1 VTRSRRP
8 FTWDSESYDTL
19 EATMREFAGDA
30 LFDRCM
36 ESVLSYDPLA
46 VLQPYKQTAARLREE
61 FVAAFASALG
71 ECVRGARAVERTP
84 VGVRN
89 LAVRSFLALMEKNPR
104 CRALQEEAEYE
115 KDAFRTG
122 GSGHPLTS
130 GPAGG
135 RRGRVRRGGSGTGDL
150 T

>member
-1 VTRSRRP
+1 
-8 FTWDSESYDTL
+8 
-19 EATMREFAGDA
+19 MREFAGDS

-46 VLQPYKQTAARLREE
+46 VLQRYKQTAARLREE
-61 FVAAFASALG
+61 YVTAFTSALG
-71 ECVRGARAVERTP
+71 ECVRGARSVERTP

-89 LAVRSFLALMEKNPR
+89 LAVTCFLALMDKNPR
-104 CRALQEEAEYE
+104 CQMLQEQAEFE
-115 KDAFRTG
+115 KDAVRSG

-135 RRGRVRRGGSGTGDL
+135 RKGRVRRTGTGTGDL